1 VTTTIVLFGL
11 AVGWTIFLSVWW
23 RDSRRDSRFGDARG
37 GFNPS
42 VSARDVSRFVSSVG
56 SAEFVPRSS
65 FAAQRRRRQV
75 LIGLAV
81 AAVFFLFAFTIV
93 GVVAL
98 VLHVVCLAALVIYGY
113 AVIQRRNV
121 SAEREIKVQMLH
133 PDRVAPLHRERITV
147 NA

>member
-1 VTTTIVLFGL
+1 MTTTIVLFAL

-23 RDSRRDSRFGDARG
+23 RDTRRTSRFGDARG
-37 GFNPS
+37 GFNPT

-56 SAEFVPRSS
+56 NAEFVPRSS

-81 AAVFFLFAFTIV
+81 AAAFFLLAYTVV

-98 VLHVVCLAALVIYGY
+98 VPLVACLTALVAYGY
-113 AVIQRRNV
+113 AVVQRRNAT
-121 SAEREIKVQMLH
+121 AEREINVQMLH
-133 PDRVAPLHRERITV
+133 PERVAPLHRERITV